1 MLEMRRRKAGKN
13 GVVTTLGIPAGQ
25 TVTVVRV
32 DARTELVSM
41 EPEARIKEMVEI
53 LTHTSHP
60 PRFGG
65 LMERMRGR
73 SHTAA
78 PLPRERQEPESMS
91 PLTEADAAHFAF
103 SGTTRRRLAP

>member
-13 GVVTTLGIPAGQ
+13 GVVTTLGIPEGQ

-32 DARTELVSM
+32 DASTELVSM
-41 EPEARIKEMVEI
+41 EPEARIKEMVEM
-53 LTHTSHP
+53 LTHASHP

-65 LMERMRGR
+65 LMERVRGR

-78 PLPRERQEPESMS
+78 PLPREHQDPEPLSA
-91 PLTEADAAHFAF
+91 LTEAAAARFAF
-103 SGTTRRRLAP
+103 SGMTRRRFAP